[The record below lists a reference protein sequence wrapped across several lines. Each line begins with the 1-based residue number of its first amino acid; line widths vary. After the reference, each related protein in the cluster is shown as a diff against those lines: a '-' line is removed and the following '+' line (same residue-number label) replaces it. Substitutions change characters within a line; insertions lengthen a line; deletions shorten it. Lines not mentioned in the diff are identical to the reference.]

1 MVGVTKSALCR
12 PSISD
17 PCLALQVNRAMVE
30 LLVQR
35 PDAPPDVLARDIA
48 RQAASPAVD
57 VLDPGLARLLA
68 ESNLFAYDIFALAE
82 ATQGRPLAPL
92 AFWALCQLGCVD
104 SLGFDARRLMRFLTV
119 VEDGYDAGLSYHW

>member
-1 MVGVTKSALCR
+1 
-12 PSISD
+12 
-17 PCLALQVNRAMVE
+17 MVE

-35 PDAPPDVLARDIA
+35 SDIPPDAFARDIA

-57 VLDPGLARLLA
+57 VLDQGLARLLA
-68 ESNLFAYDIFALAE
+68 ESDSFAYDIFALAD

-104 SLGFDARRLMRFLTV
+104 SLGFDARRLMRFLTA
-119 VEDGYDAGLSYHW
+119 VEDGYDPVLAYHK